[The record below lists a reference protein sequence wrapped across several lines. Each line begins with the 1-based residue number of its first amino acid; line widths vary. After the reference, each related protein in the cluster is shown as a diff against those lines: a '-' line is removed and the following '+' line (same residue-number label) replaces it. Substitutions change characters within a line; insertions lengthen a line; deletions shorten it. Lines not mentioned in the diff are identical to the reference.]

1 MRYFVLLLASLLT
14 LGCGDPAGNGN
25 HDPHSIVATYSPPS
39 ITELT
44 PDSVPVNSVPFAVT
58 VNGANFGADA
68 VVFWNGNPV
77 STRFVTPMQLMAV
90 LTPTDLDFAGL
101 IPVYVR
107 TAGLNSN
114 TVDFNVTIQ

>member
-1 MRYFVLLLASLLT
+1 MRYFVLLLATLLT
-14 LGCGDPAGNGN
+14 LGCGDPAGKN
-25 HDPHSIVATYSPPS
+25 DPHSIVSVYSPPS

-58 VNGANFGADA
+58 VNGSNFGADA

-77 STRFVTPMQLMAV
+77 STRFVTPMQLMAI
-90 LTPTDLDFAGL
+90 LTQTDLNFAGL

-107 TAGLNSN
+107 TGGLNSN

>member
-1 MRYFVLLLASLLT
+1 MRYLVLLLASLLT
-14 LGCGDPAGNGN
+14 LGCGNPAGG
-25 HDPHSIVATYSPPS
+25 HDPHSIVSISSPPS

-44 PDSVPVNSVPFAVT
+44 PNSVPVNSVPFTFT
-58 VNGANFGADA
+58 VNGTNFGADA
-68 VVFWNGNPV
+68 VVFWNGNPL

-107 TAGLNSN
+107 TAGQNSN

>member
-14 LGCGDPAGNGN
+14 LGCGNPAGG
-25 HDPHSIVATYSPPS
+25 HDPHSIVSISSPPS

-44 PDSVPVNSVPFAVT
+44 PDSVPVNSVPFTVT
-58 VNGANFGADA
+58 VNGTNFGGDA

-77 STRFVTPMQLMAV
+77 STRFVTPMQLLAV
-90 LTPTDLDFAGL
+90 LTQTDLDFAGL

-107 TAGLNSN
+107 TTGLNSN